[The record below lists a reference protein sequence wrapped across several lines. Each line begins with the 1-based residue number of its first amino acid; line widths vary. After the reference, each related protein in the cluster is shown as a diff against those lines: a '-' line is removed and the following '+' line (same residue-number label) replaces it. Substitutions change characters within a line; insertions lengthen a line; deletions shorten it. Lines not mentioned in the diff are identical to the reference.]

1 MNAPPPE
8 SGNIPT
14 VVTLKDVY
22 NMVVE
27 VKDTVSGHNLPD
39 IKADVKDHEDRI
51 RQLEKWVWRASGLAT
66 LAGAGLSQIITEFI
80 ARR

>member
-1 MNAPPPE
+1 MTAPTE
-8 SGNIPT
+8 TSNVPT

-39 IKADVKDHEDRI
+39 IKADVKDHEERI
-51 RQLEKWVWRASGLAT
+51 RQVEKWMWRASGLAAI
-66 LAGAGLSQIITEFI
+66 AGAGLSQIITEFLS
-80 ARR
+80 RR